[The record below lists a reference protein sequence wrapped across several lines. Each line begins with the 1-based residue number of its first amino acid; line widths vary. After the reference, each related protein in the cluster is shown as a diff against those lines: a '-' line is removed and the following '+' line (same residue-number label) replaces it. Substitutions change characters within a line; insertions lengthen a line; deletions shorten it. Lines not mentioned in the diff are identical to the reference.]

1 MSERPASSSVRFV
14 TMPSSDFFSLPS
26 AWARLESF
34 QMLGSSSS
42 LLTSVRRACLTSKSK
57 IPPELADASAQIGE
71 QGFEGVE
78 AFGFHEL

>member
-1 MSERPASSSVRFV
+1 
-14 TMPSSDFFSLPS
+14 
-26 AWARLESF
+26 
-34 QMLGSSSS
+34 
-42 LLTSVRRACLTSKSK
+42 LTSKSK